1 MAVTKS
7 RGIDDLGRFAKD
19 FIHQAGMKALV
30 HYGKARPQMRFD
42 QRVVTEAELEL
53 EEFFQTELHGRFPE
67 HKVFKFGEVNE
78 AYSHEE
84 SRYVWIFDPLEG
96 VANFQAGIPIWG
108 MSLALLDNFWP
119 ILGVFYMPSTG
130 DVFHAMAGKDA
141 FCGKKKI
148 RLSSGESINDE
159 SLFFT
164 FSRFHQY
171 YRTTFPGKIRNLG
184 CASAHICYMAMGRA
198 DGVIIANESFQG
210 MAAARVIIEAA
221 GGKFSKIDGSEF
233 YLNDYLDG
241 QRIDDHLLVAA
252 PENFTQVRS
261 CLKPIS

>member
-1 MAVTKS
+1 MAVIKS
-7 RGIDDLGRFAKD
+7 RGIEDLSRFAKD

-30 HYGKARPQMRFD
+30 YYGKARPRIRFD

-53 EEFFQTELHGRFPE
+53 EEFFQKELQARFPE

-78 AYSHEE
+78 QYSHEE
-84 SRYVWIFDPLEG
+84 NRYVWIFDPLEG
-96 VANFQAGIPIWG
+96 VANYQAGIPIWG

-130 DVFHAMAGKDA
+130 DLFHAMAGQDA
-141 FCGKKKI
+141 FCGKQKVKI
-148 RLSSGESINDE
+148 SSGESINDE
-159 SLFFT
+159 GLFFT
-164 FSRFHQY
+164 FSRFHQH
-171 YRTTFPGKIRNLG
+171 YRSTFPGKIRNLG

-221 GGKFSKIDGSEF
+221 GGKFCKIDGSEF
-233 YLNDYLDG
+233 HLNDYLDG

-252 PENFTQVRS
+252 PENFTQVRN